1 MVTAN
6 RPCIPTSVA
15 VHRMLVVVQV
25 RLIVNKWF
33 LSQQRASQHCSQP
46 LMQGCMVY
54 QLLPFCVT
62 PLFEYIVDQQQISS
76 LLNRHPYIL
85 LISLEI
91 FFITCYNTNAYKCIT
106 PNTTNKSHN
115 PQPGLQS
122 LELSKTTCDQL
133 LAVFVSKGFVI
144 CDCDLL

>member
-91 FFITCYNTNAYKCIT
+91 FFITCRKLHWNEY
-106 PNTTNKSHN
+106 
-115 PQPGLQS
+115 Q
-122 LELSKTTCDQL
+122 LEALLLSMQDCGPL
-133 LAVFVSKGFVI
+133 NILAKQFIQQIVHSRV
-144 CDCDLL
+144 